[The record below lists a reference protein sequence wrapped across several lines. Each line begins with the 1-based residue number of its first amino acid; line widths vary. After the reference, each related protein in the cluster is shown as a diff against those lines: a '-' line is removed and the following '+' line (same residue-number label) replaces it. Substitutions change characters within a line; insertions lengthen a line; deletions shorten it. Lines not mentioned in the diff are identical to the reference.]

1 MTEEGTFLT
10 YFFLMTFHV
19 DCHQRLNVL
28 SLTDGDPPISP
39 LQLPAY
45 CGYSVKMSWSD
56 VKLMMPY
63 DACYIT
69 QEVCWRLYFYLAVQT
84 NQSRSVQFI
93 SMFVFPQNGSYVLP
107 VLWLGHPLKL
117 LCPVQTP
124 VPFLSPSV
132 FCSSYGMAVQIDG
145 QQPDIL
151 MMKVTSE
158 FKAINEDVEEMFIL
172 YRKLILKLS
181 KQTFIHDWTI
191 LKIFIEGLT
200 FSIYTVNWSFKCT
213 FINPKGIY
221 VVV

>member
-1 MTEEGTFLT
+1 MSFC
-10 YFFLMTFHV
+10 V

-56 VKLMMPY
+56 VTLMMPY

-69 QEVCWRLYFYLAVQT
+69 QEVCWWLYLHLAVQT
-84 NQSRSVQFI
+84 NQFRSVQFI

-132 FCSSYGMAVQIDG
+132 FCSSYGMAIQIDG

-158 FKAINEDVEEMFIL
+158 LTAMQMFKRNVFYFVSAVDP
-172 YRKLILKLS
+172 KAW
-181 KQTFIHDWTI
+181 QTDFYSRLDY
-191 LKIFIEGLT
+191 F
-200 FSIYTVNWSFKCT
+200 
-213 FINPKGIY
+213 
-221 VVV
+221 